1 MLRSLLYLTPYLRR
15 YRKKYV
21 LGALFVILTNVFR
34 IVNPRL
40 VQQAIDY
47 LKLEFRLSRLAVYA
61 ASIVAVA
68 LMEGLFLFLMRRNL
82 IVASREI
89 ENDLRNDFFR
99 KLTELPPP
107 FYHRYSTG
115 DIMSR
120 ATNDLNAVRSV
131 LGPGIAYSVNT
142 LTAFLF
148 VIPMML
154 LISPRLSLFAL
165 LPFPVI
171 ALLTNRIGRAI
182 YRRFEKIQAQFS
194 ELSTR
199 VQENLSGAAI
209 IRWFVRED
217 YEMQRFSRMNREYF
231 RRNMRYARV
240 MAAFH
245 PSLMM
250 VIGMATALV
259 ILIGGNLVIQDT
271 ISLGEFTAFLLYLG
285 ILIWPS
291 IALGWVIGLFQQGAA
306 SMKRMREILE
316 ARPVVH
322 DRAGA
327 RPLSSP
333 RGEIRFRNLSF
344 GYSPDRP
351 VLKQIDLHI
360 PARSVLG
367 VLGATGSGKT
377 TLVSLIPHFYPLPEG
392 VLFIDGKDINH
403 IQLASLRRCMGFVPQ
418 ETFLFSDTIAH
429 NIAYG
434 VPEASQ
440 ARIEW
445 AARLAQIHDQIM
457 DFPRGYQ
464 SVLGEKGIN
473 LSGGQKQRVALARAI
488 LRDPAILILDDA
500 FSALDTATEETIL
513 QNLQEVFRDRTV
525 ILVSHRVSTLQRAA
539 QIVVLDEGRIVEQG
553 THQELLAAGGYYAWT
568 YQKQLL
574 EEELEQVD

>member
-1 MLRSLLYLTPYLRR
+1 MLRSLLYLLPYLRR
-15 YRKKYV
+15 YRWKYV
-21 LGALFVILTNVFR
+21 AGALFVVLTNIFR
-34 IVNPRL
+34 IINPRL

-47 LKLEFRLSRLAVYA
+47 LKSEFHLSRLGLYA
-61 ASIVAVA
+61 GLIVGVA
-68 LMEGLFLFLMRRNL
+68 LLEGLFLFLMRRNL

-142 LTAFLF
+142 IIAFLF
-148 VIPMML
+148 VIPMMI

-165 LPFPVI
+165 LPFPVV

-209 IRWFVRED
+209 IRWFVQE
-217 YEMQRFSRMNREYF
+217 EAEIERFSRLNREYF

-245 PSLMM
+245 PSLML

-259 ILIGGNLVIQDT
+259 ILIGGNLVIKGQ

-306 SMKRMREILE
+306 SMKRMQEILE
-316 ARPVVH
+316 ARPAVA
-322 DRAGA
+322 DRPGT
-327 RPLSSP
+327 RPLNSP
-333 RGEIRFRNLSF
+333 RGEIVFRNLSF
-344 GYSPDRP
+344 GYTPDRP
-351 VLKQIDLHI
+351 VLKNIDLHI
-360 PARSVLG
+360 PPRSVLG
-367 VLGATGSGKT
+367 VLGPTGSGKS

-392 VLFIDGKDINH
+392 VLFIDGRDVNE

-418 ETFLFSDTIAH
+418 ETFLFSDTIAN

-434 VPEASQ
+434 VPEASREQ
-440 ARIEW
+440 IEW
-445 AARLAQIHDQIM
+445 AAKLAQIHDQIM
-457 DFPRGYQ
+457 EFPRGYQ
-464 SVLGEKGIN
+464 AVLGEKGIN

-488 LRDPAILILDDA
+488 LRSPTILILDDA
-500 FSALDTATEETIL
+500 FSALDTATEEQIL
-513 QNLQEVFRDRTV
+513 QNLQAVFQDRTV
-525 ILVSHRVSTLQRAA
+525 ILVSHRVSTLQQAD
-539 QIVVLDEGRIVEQG
+539 QIIVLDEGRIVEQG
-553 THQELLAAGGYYAWT
+553 THAELVAAGGYYAWT

-574 EEELEQVD
+574 EDELEQVD